1 MITLYTTGFCAPCRR
16 ARQVLDYAA
25 AKTGASFREV
35 NVSDYPD
42 EALLLGITS
51 TPTIRTDD
59 GSLFIGVPTLSQAA
73 ALLRGT
79 PGESD

>member
-35 NVSDYPD
+35 NVSDHPD
-42 EALLLGITS
+42 EALTLGITS
-51 TPTIRTDD
+51 TPTIRAED
-59 GSLFIGVPTLSQAA
+59 GTQFVGVPTLAQATEM
-73 ALLRGT
+73 LRGT
-79 PGESD
+79 PDRAG